1 MRKITDL
8 RFENSYAE
16 LPPEFY
22 QKKDPVAFEN
32 PHMVAF
38 NDNLADELGID
49 SGEKQN
55 PLLAEYLCGKRSLA
69 GADPLAM
76 YYAGWQF
83 GVYNPHL
90 GDGRALLL
98 GQIIDERNRRWDLH
112 LKGCGA
118 TRFSRGFD
126 GRATLRSSIREYLG
140 SEALHHL
147 GIPSTR
153 ALCVVGSTEKIDRE
167 TREPAAMMLRVAET
181 HVRFGSLEGF
191 YHRGE
196 EENVRTLVD
205 YVIARHYPEIPRRTE
220 EGYGLFLAAT
230 AEKTASTIAK
240 WQAFGFTHGV
250 MNTDN
255 MSVTGLTLDYGPY
268 GFLETF
274 DRDHV
279 SNHLDHFGRYS
290 YGNQPTIA
298 RWNLEKFAKCLD
310 GLVDEKQALGA
321 IETYTKT
328 FSETYR
334 ELMVRKFGFEKQ
346 EKESLRFIEKTLGML
361 AELETDYHIFL
372 RNISDVRRRDG
383 SFGENPWLVELSES
397 SEQWRRWFREYAGE
411 LRENS
416 LPDLERKKRMDSVNP
431 RYVLRNHITETSIRE
446 ALEREDYS
454 EIEKVRKIFE
464 NPFSDQPECEIY
476 AEGSPE
482 WAKSLVVSCLS

>member
-1 MRKITDL
+1 MRKITNL

-22 QKKDPVAFEN
+22 QKKDPLPFEN
-32 PHMVAF
+32 PRMVAF
-38 NDNLADELGID
+38 NENLAAQLGID
-49 SGEKQN
+49 PGEKQN
-55 PLLAEYLCGKRSLA
+55 PLLAEYLCGKKPLA

-126 GRATLRSSIREYLG
+126 GRATLRSSVREYLG

-153 ALCVVGSTEKIDRE
+153 ALCVVGGTEKIDRE

-181 HVRFGSLEGF
+181 HVRFGSFEGF
-191 YHRGE
+191 YYRDE
-196 EENVRTLVD
+196 EENVRTLAD
-205 YVIARHYPEIPRRTE
+205 YVIARHYPEIPRRTK
-220 EGYGLFLAAT
+220 EGYGLFLRAT

-255 MSVTGLTLDYGPY
+255 MSVTGLTIDYGPY

-279 SNHLDHFGRYS
+279 SNHSDHFGRYS
-290 YGNQPTIA
+290 YGNQPAIA
-298 RWNLEKFAKCLD
+298 RWNLERFAKCLN
-310 GLVDEKQALGA
+310 GLVDEKQARDA
-321 IETYTKT
+321 IEAYNKT
-328 FSETYR
+328 FSATYR
-334 ELMVRKFGFEKQ
+334 KLMLRKFGFEREK
-346 EKESLRFIEKTLGML
+346 KESLRFIEKTLGTL
-361 AELETDYHIFL
+361 AEREMDYHIFL
-372 RNISDVRRRDG
+372 RNISDVRRDG
-383 SFGENPWLVELSES
+383 SFGENPWLKELCATSGRWPQWFSEYS
-397 SEQWRRWFREYAGE
+397 WE
-411 LRENS
+411 LGKNS
-416 LPDLERKKRMDSVNP
+416 PPDRERKKLMDSVNP
-431 RYVLRNHITETSIRE
+431 RYVLRNHIMETAIRE
-446 ALEREDYS
+446 TLERENCS
-454 EIEKVRKIFE
+454 EIEKIRKIFE
-464 NPFSDQPECEIY
+464 DPFSDQPTRESY
-476 AEGSPE
+476 AAPSPH
-482 WAKSLVVSCLS
+482 WAKNLAVSCLS

>member
-1 MRKITDL
+1 MRKITNL
-8 RFENSYAE
+8 RFENAYAE
-16 LPPEFY
+16 LPSEFY
-22 QKKDPVAFEN
+22 QKKDPVPFES
-32 PHMVAF
+32 PHVVAF
-38 NDNLADELGID
+38 NENLADELGID

-55 PLLAEYLCGKRSLA
+55 PLLAEYLCGKKPLA

-98 GQIIDERNRRWDLH
+98 GQIIDESNRRWDLH
-112 LKGCGA
+112 LKGCG
-118 TRFSRGFD
+118 TTKFSRGFD
-126 GRATLRSSIREYLG
+126 GRATLRSAIREYLG

-181 HVRFGSLEGF
+181 HVRFGSFEGF

-196 EENVRTLVD
+196 PENVRTLAD
-205 YVIARHYPEIPRRTE
+205 YVIARHYPEIPRQTE
-220 EGYGLFLAAT
+220 KGYGLFLSAT

-255 MSVTGLTLDYGPY
+255 MSVTGLTIDYGPY

-274 DRDHV
+274 NRDHV
-279 SNHLDHFGRYS
+279 SNHSDHFGRYS
-290 YGNQPTIA
+290 YGNQPAIA
-298 RWNLEKFAKCLD
+298 RWNLEKFTKCLD
-310 GLVDEKQALGA
+310 GIVGEEQALNV
-321 IETYTKT
+321 IETYNKR

-334 ELMVRKFGFEKQ
+334 ELMLRKFGFEK
-346 EKESLRFIEKTLGML
+346 EKKESLRFIEKTLGML
-361 AELETDYHIFL
+361 AEFETDYHIFL
-372 RNISDVRRRDG
+372 RNISDVRRDG
-383 SFGENPWLVELSES
+383 SLGENPWLLELSET
-397 SEQWRRWFREYAGE
+397 SERWQQWFREYAGE

-416 LPDLERKKRMDSVNP
+416 FPDSERKKRMDSANP
-431 RYVLRNHITETSIRE
+431 KYILRNHIMETAIRE
-446 ALEREDYS
+446 ALEQGDYS
-454 EIEKVRKIFE
+454 EIEKVRRIFE
-464 NPFSDQPECEIY
+464 NPFSDQPGCESY
-476 AEGSPE
+476 AADSPE
-482 WAKSLVVSCLS
+482 WAKNLIVSCLS

>member
-8 RFENSYAE
+8 RFENAYAE

-22 QKKDPVAFEN
+22 QKKDPLPFQK

-38 NDNLADELGID
+38 NGNLATELGVD
-49 SGEKQN
+49 PGEGQN
-55 PLLAEYLCGKRSLA
+55 PLAAEYLCGKRSLA

-98 GQIIDERNRRWDLH
+98 GQIIDERGRRWDLH

-126 GRATLRSSIREYLG
+126 GRATLKSSIREYLG

-153 ALCVVGSTEKIDRE
+153 ALCIVGSTEKIERE
-167 TREPAAMMLRVAET
+167 TKEPAAMMLRVAET
-181 HVRFGSLEGF
+181 HVRFGSFEGF
-191 YHRGE
+191 YHLAQ
-196 EENVRTLVD
+196 EENIQTLAD
-205 YVIARHYPEIPRRTE
+205 YVIARHYPEIPRRTK
-220 EGYGLFLAAT
+220 EGYGLFLRAV

-255 MSVTGLTLDYGPY
+255 MSITGLTLDYGPY

-274 DRDHV
+274 DRDYV
-279 SNHLDHFGRYS
+279 PNHSDHFGRYS
-290 YGNQPTIA
+290 YVNQPAIA
-298 RWNLEKFAKCLD
+298 RWNLEKLIKCLD
-310 GLVDEKQALGA
+310 ALVDEKQARDA
-321 IETYTKT
+321 IEVYNKT
-328 FSETYR
+328 FSAIYR
-334 ELMVRKFGFEKQ
+334 ELMLRKFGLEEEK
-346 EKESLRFIEKTLGML
+346 KESLQFIEKTLGML
-361 AELETDYHIFL
+361 AESDTDYHIFL
-372 RNISDVRRRDG
+372 RNISDIGCDG
-383 SFGENPWLVELSES
+383 FFGENSWLKELSET
-397 SEQWRRWFREYAGE
+397 SEKWRQWFSEYAAK

-416 LPDLERKKRMDSVNP
+416 LPDRERKKLMDSVNP
-431 RYVLRNHITETSIRE
+431 KYILRNYLMETAIKE
-446 ALEREDYS
+446 ALERENYS

-464 NPFSDQPECEIY
+464 NPFSDQPEHESY
-476 AEGSPE
+476 AAPSPE
-482 WAKSLVVSCLS
+482 WAKDLVVSCLS

>member
-8 RFENSYAE
+8 CFENSYAE
-16 LPPEFY
+16 LPSEFY
-22 QKKDPVAFEN
+22 QKKDPVPFES
-32 PHMVAF
+32 PYMVAF
-38 NDNLADELGID
+38 NETLAAELGID
-49 SGEKQN
+49 PGEKQN
-55 PLLAEYLCGKRSLA
+55 PLLAEYLCGKKPLP

-98 GQIIDERNRRWDLH
+98 GQIIDGRDRRWDLH

-153 ALCVVGSTEKIDRE
+153 ALCVVGGTEKIDRE
-167 TREPAAMMLRVAET
+167 TAEPAAMMLRVAET
-181 HVRFGSLEGF
+181 HVRFGSFEGF

-196 EENVRTLVD
+196 EENVRTLAD
-205 YVIARHYPEIPRRTE
+205 YVIARRYPDIPSGAK
-220 EGYGLFLAAT
+220 EGYGLFLRAVAERTAA
-230 AEKTASTIAK
+230 TIAK

-279 SNHLDHFGRYS
+279 SNHSDHFGRYS
-290 YGNQPTIA
+290 YGNQPAIA
-298 RWNLEKFAKCLD
+298 RWNLEKFATCLES
-310 GLVDEKQALGA
+310 LVDEKEVRDA
-321 IETYTKT
+321 IDIYNKA

-334 ELMVRKFGFEKQ
+334 ELMLRKFGFEK
-346 EKESLRFIEKTLGML
+346 EKKESLRFIEKTLGML
-361 AELETDYHIFL
+361 AEFETDYHIFL
-372 RNISDVRRRDG
+372 RNISDVKCDG
-383 SFGENPWLVELSES
+383 SFGENPWLVELSEA
-397 SEQWRRWFREYAGE
+397 SEQWRQWLREYAGE
-411 LRENS
+411 LGGNS
-416 LPDLERKKRMDSVNP
+416 LPDPERKRLMDSVNP
-431 RYVLRNHITETSIRE
+431 KYVLRNHIMETAIRG

-454 EIEKVRKIFE
+454 EIEKVRRIFE
-464 NPFSDQPECEIY
+464 NPFSDQPGCESY
-476 AEGSPE
+476 AADPPV

>member
-1 MRKITDL
+1 MRKIKDL
-8 RFENSYAE
+8 RFENAYAE
-16 LPPEFY
+16 LPSEFY
-22 QKKDPVAFEN
+22 QKKDPVPFEN

-38 NDNLADELGID
+38 NETLAGELGID
-49 SGEKQN
+49 PDEKQN
-55 PLLAEYLCGKRSLA
+55 PLLAEYLCGKRPLA

-98 GQIIDERNRRWDLH
+98 GQIIDERDRRWDLH

-126 GRATLRSSIREYLG
+126 GRATLKSSIREYLG

-153 ALCVVGSTEKIDRE
+153 ALSVVGGAEKIERE

-181 HVRFGSLEGF
+181 HVRFGSFEGF
-191 YHRGE
+191 YYRGE
-196 EENVRTLVD
+196 EDSVRTLAN
-205 YVIARHYPEIPRRTE
+205 YVIARHYPEIPSGTK
-220 EGYGLFLAAT
+220 EGYGLFLLAT
-230 AEKTASTIAK
+230 AEKTATTIAK

-255 MSVTGLTLDYGPY
+255 MSATGFTLDYGPY
-268 GFLETF
+268 GFVETF
-274 DRDHV
+274 DRDYV
-279 SNHLDHFGRYS
+279 SNHSDHFGRYS
-290 YGNQPTIA
+290 YGNQSAVA
-298 RWNLEKFAKCLD
+298 RWNLEKFARCLEALA
-310 GLVDEKQALGA
+310 GKEQAARA
-321 IETYTKT
+321 IETYNKT

-334 ELMVRKFGFEKQ
+334 EIMLRKFGFEK
-346 EKESLRFIEKTLGML
+346 EKKESLRFVEKTLGML
-361 AELETDYHIFL
+361 AESATDYHIFL
-372 RNISDVRRRDG
+372 RSISDVGRDG
-383 SFGENPWLVELSES
+383 SFEGNPWLAELCADSGKWR
-397 SEQWRRWFREYAGE
+397 QWISEYAGE

-416 LPDLERKKRMDSVNP
+416 LPDRERKKLMDSVNP
-431 RYVLRNHITETSIRE
+431 RYVLRNHIMETAIRE
-446 ALEREDYS
+446 ALERENYS

-464 NPFSDQPECEIY
+464 NPFSEQPEHRSY
-476 AEGSPE
+476 AGASPE

>member
-8 RFENSYAE
+8 RFENAYAE
-16 LPPEFY
+16 LPHEFY
-22 QKKDPVAFEN
+22 QKKDPVPFWN
-32 PHMVAF
+32 PHMAAF
-38 NDNLADELGID
+38 NETLAAELGID
-49 SGEKQN
+49 PDEKQN
-55 PLLAEYLCGKRSLA
+55 PLLAEHLCGKRPLP

-98 GQIIDERNRRWDLH
+98 GQIIDERDRKWDLH

-126 GRATLRSSIREYLG
+126 GRATLKSSIREYLG

-153 ALCVVGSTEKIDRE
+153 ALCVVGGTEKIDRE

-181 HVRFGSLEGF
+181 HVRFGSFEGF
-191 YHRGE
+191 YYRGE
-196 EENVRTLVD
+196 EESIRTLAD
-205 YVIARHYPEIPRRTE
+205 YVIARHYPEIPGGTK
-220 EGYGLFLAAT
+220 EGYGLFLLAT
-230 AEKTASTIAK
+230 AEKTAVTLAK

-274 DRDHV
+274 DRDYV
-279 SNHLDHFGRYS
+279 SNRSDHFGRYS
-290 YGNQPTIA
+290 YGNQPAAA
-298 RWNLEKFAKCLD
+298 RWNLGKFARCLEK
-310 GLVDEKQALGA
+310 LVDEKQAALA
-321 IETYTKT
+321 IDVYDKT

-334 ELMVRKFGFEKQ
+334 KLMLRRFGFEK
-346 EKESLRFIEKTLGML
+346 EKKKSLRFIEKTLGML
-361 AELETDYHIFL
+361 AESGTDYHIFL
-372 RNISDVRRRDG
+372 RSLSDVSRDG
-383 SFGENPWLVELSES
+383 SFEGNPWLAELCAAAEKWR
-397 SEQWRRWFREYAGE
+397 QWISEYAGE

-416 LPDLERKKRMDSVNP
+416 LRDHKRKKLMDSVNP
-431 RYVLRNHITETSIRE
+431 RYVLRNHIMETAIRD
-446 ALEREDYS
+446 ALEREDCS

-464 NPFSDQPECEIY
+464 NPFSEQPGHEGY
-476 AEGSPE
+476 AGASPE
-482 WAKSLVVSCLS
+482 WARDLVVSCLS

>member
-1 MRKITDL
+1 MREINNL
-8 RFENSYAE
+8 RFENTYAE
-16 LPPEFY
+16 LPSEFY
-22 QKKDPVAFEN
+22 QKKDPVPFEN
-32 PHMVAF
+32 PHVVAF
-38 NDNLADELGID
+38 NENLADELGID
-49 SGEKQN
+49 PGEKQN
-55 PLLAEYLCGKRSLA
+55 PLLAEYLCGKKSLG

-98 GQIIDERNRRWDLH
+98 GQIIDERGRRWDLH

-181 HVRFGSLEGF
+181 HVRFGSFEGF

-196 EENVRTLVD
+196 EENVRMLAD
-205 YVIARHYPEIPRRTE
+205 YVIACHYPEIPRQTK
-220 EGYGLFLAAT
+220 EGYGLLLSAT

-279 SNHLDHFGRYS
+279 SNHSDHFGRYS
-290 YGNQPTIA
+290 YGNQPAIA
-298 RWNLEKFAKCLD
+298 RWNLEKFARCLE
-310 GLVDEKQALGA
+310 GLVDEKQSQDA
-321 IETYTKT
+321 IETYNKT

-334 ELMVRKFGFEKQ
+334 ELMLRKFGFEK
-346 EKESLRFIEKTLGML
+346 EKKKSLRFIEKTLGML
-361 AELETDYHIFL
+361 AEFETDYHIFL
-372 RNISDVRRRDG
+372 RNISDVRCDG
-383 SFGENPWLVELSES
+383 SFGENPWLVELSETS
-397 SEQWRRWFREYAGE
+397 GQWLQWLREYAGE

-416 LPDLERKKRMDSVNP
+416 LPDLERKKLMDSVNP
-431 RYVLRNHITETSIRE
+431 RYVLRNHIMETAIRE
-446 ALEREDYS
+446 ALGRENYS
-454 EIEKVRKIFE
+454 EIEKARKIFE
-464 NPFSDQPECEIY
+464 NPFSDQPGCESY
-476 AEGSPE
+476 AADPPE

>member
-8 RFENSYAE
+8 RFENAYAE

-22 QKKDPVAFEN
+22 QKKEPLPFQK

-38 NDNLADELGID
+38 NGNLAAELGVD
-49 SGEKQN
+49 PGEGQSS
-55 PLLAEYLCGKRSLA
+55 LAAEYLCGKRPFE

-98 GQIIDERNRRWDLH
+98 GQIIDEHGRRWDLH

-126 GRATLRSSIREYLG
+126 GRSTLKSSIREYLG

-153 ALCVVGSTEKIDRE
+153 AFCIVGSTEKIERE
-167 TREPAAMMLRVAET
+167 TKEPAAMMLRVAET
-181 HVRFGSLEGF
+181 HVRFGSFEGF
-191 YHRGE
+191 YHLGQ
-196 EENVRTLVD
+196 EENIRILAD
-205 YVIARHYPEIPRRTE
+205 YVIARHYPEIPRRTK
-220 EGYGLFLAAT
+220 EGYGLFLRAVAEET
-230 AEKTASTIAK
+230 AVTIAK

-274 DRDHV
+274 DRDHIP
-279 SNHLDHFGRYS
+279 NHSDHFGRYS
-290 YGNQPTIA
+290 YGNQPAIA
-298 RWNLEKFAKCLD
+298 RWNLEKFVKCLD
-310 GLVDEKQALGA
+310 SLVDEKQTRDA
-321 IETYTKT
+321 IEAYNKI
-328 FSETYR
+328 FSATYR
-334 ELMVRKFGFEKQ
+334 ELMLRKFGFEEEK
-346 EKESLRFIEKTLGML
+346 KESLQFIEKTLGML
-361 AELETDYHIFL
+361 AEFDRDYHIFL
-372 RNISDVRRRDG
+372 RNISDVRHDG
-383 SFGENPWLVELSES
+383 SFKNPWLKELFETSEKWQ
-397 SEQWRRWFREYAGE
+397 QWFSEYAGE
-411 LRENS
+411 LRGNS
-416 LPDLERKKRMDSVNP
+416 LLDRKRKKIMDSVNP
-431 RYVLRNHITETSIRE
+431 KYVLRNYIMETAIRE
-446 ALEREDYS
+446 ALERKDYS

-464 NPFSDQPECEIY
+464 SPFSDQPEYESY
-476 AEGSPE
+476 AAPSPE
-482 WAKSLVVSCLS
+482 WAKDLVVSCLS

>member
-1 MRKITDL
+1 MRKITCL

-16 LPPEFY
+16 LPSEFY
-22 QKKDPVAFEN
+22 QKKNPVPFES

-38 NDNLADELGID
+38 NETLAVELGID
-49 SGEKQN
+49 PGEKQN
-55 PLLAEYLCGKRSLA
+55 PLLAEYLCGKKPLA
-69 GADPLAM
+69 GTEPLAM

-98 GQIIDERNRRWDLH
+98 GQIIDERGHRWDLH

-147 GIPSTR
+147 GIPTTR

-181 HVRFGSLEGF
+181 HVRFGSFEGF

-196 EENVRTLVD
+196 EENVRTLAD
-205 YVIARHYPEIPRRTE
+205 YVIARHYPEIPRQTR
-220 EGYGLFLAAT
+220 EGYGLFLRAT

-279 SNHLDHFGRYS
+279 SNHSDHFGRYS
-290 YGNQPTIA
+290 YGNQPAIA
-298 RWNLEKFAKCLD
+298 RWNLEKFVRSLE
-310 GLVDEKQALGA
+310 GLVDEKQAQDA
-321 IETYTKT
+321 IDTYNKM

-334 ELMVRKFGFEKQ
+334 ELMLRKFGFEK
-346 EKESLRFIEKTLGML
+346 EKKKSLRFIEKTLRML
-361 AELETDYHIFL
+361 AEFETDYHIFL
-372 RNISDVRRRDG
+372 RNISDVRRDG
-383 SFGENPWLVELSES
+383 SFEENPWLVELSETS
-397 SEQWRRWFREYAGE
+397 KKWRQWFAEYAEE
-411 LRENS
+411 LRGNS
-416 LPDLERKKRMDSVNP
+416 LPDLERKKLMDSVNP
-431 RYVLRNHITETSIRE
+431 RYVLRNYIMETAIRE
-446 ALEREDYS
+446 AFERENYS
-454 EIEKVRKIFE
+454 EIEKVRRIFE
-464 NPFSDQPECEIY
+464 NPFSDQPGCESY
-476 AEGSPE
+476 AANPPE
-482 WAKSLVVSCLS
+482 WARSLVVSCLS

>member
-8 RFENSYAE
+8 RFENVYAE

-22 QKKDPVAFEN
+22 QKKDPLPFEK

-38 NDNLADELGID
+38 NGNLATELGVD
-49 SGEKQN
+49 PGEGQN
-55 PLLAEYLCGKRSLA
+55 PLAAEYLCGKRPLA
-69 GADPLAM
+69 GANPLAM

-83 GVYNPHL
+83 GVYNPRL

-98 GQIIDERNRRWDLH
+98 GQIIDERGRRWDLH

-126 GRATLRSSIREYLG
+126 GRATLKSSIREYLG

-153 ALCVVGSTEKIDRE
+153 GLCIVGSTEKIERE
-167 TREPAAMMLRVAET
+167 TKEPAAMMLRVAET
-181 HVRFGSLEGF
+181 HVRFGSFEGF
-191 YHRGE
+191 YHLGQ
-196 EENVRTLVD
+196 EENIQILAD
-205 YVIARHYPEIPRRTE
+205 YVIARHYPEIPRRTK
-220 EGYGLFLAAT
+220 EGYGLFLGAV

-255 MSVTGLTLDYGPY
+255 MSITGLTLDYGPY

-279 SNHLDHFGRYS
+279 PNHSDHFGRYS
-290 YGNQPTIA
+290 YGNQPAIA
-298 RWNLEKFAKCLD
+298 RWNLEKFVKCL
-310 GLVDEKQALGA
+310 GSLVDEKQTQNA
-321 IETYTKT
+321 IEAYNKT
-328 FSETYR
+328 FSAAYR
-334 ELMVRKFGFEKQ
+334 ELILRKFGFKEEK
-346 EKESLRFIEKTLGML
+346 KESLRFIEKTLGML
-361 AELETDYHIFL
+361 AESGTDYHIFL
-372 RNISDVRRRDG
+372 RNISDVRRDG
-383 SFGENPWLVELSES
+383 SFENPWLKELSET
-397 SEQWRRWFREYAGE
+397 SEEWRQWFSEYAAK

-416 LPDLERKKRMDSVNP
+416 LPDRERKELMDSVNP
-431 RYVLRNHITETSIRE
+431 KYVLRNYIMETAIKE

-464 NPFSDQPECEIY
+464 SPFSEQPEYESY
-476 AEGSPE
+476 ATPSPE
-482 WAKSLVVSCLS
+482 WAKDLVVSCLS

>member
-1 MRKITDL
+1 MRKITNL
-8 RFENSYAE
+8 RFENAYAE
-16 LPPEFY
+16 LPSEFY
-22 QKKDPVAFEN
+22 QKKDPVPFES
-32 PHMVAF
+32 PHVVAF
-38 NDNLADELGID
+38 NENLADELGID

-55 PLLAEYLCGKRSLA
+55 PLLAEYLCGKKPLA

-98 GQIIDERNRRWDLH
+98 GQIIDESNRRWDLH
-112 LKGCGA
+112 LKGCG
-118 TRFSRGFD
+118 TTKFSRGFD

-167 TREPAAMMLRVAET
+167 TKEPAAMMLRVAET
-181 HVRFGSLEGF
+181 HVRFGSFEGF

-196 EENVRTLVD
+196 PENVRTLAD
-205 YVIARHYPEIPRRTE
+205 YVIACHYPEIPRQTE
-220 EGYGLFLAAT
+220 EGYGLFLSAT

-255 MSVTGLTLDYGPY
+255 MSVTGLTIDYGPY

-279 SNHLDHFGRYS
+279 SNHSDHFGRYS
-290 YGNQPTIA
+290 YGNQPAIA
-298 RWNLEKFAKCLD
+298 RWNLEKFTKCLD
-310 GLVDEKQALGA
+310 GIVGEEQALNV
-321 IETYTKT
+321 IETYNKA
-328 FSETYR
+328 FSESYR
-334 ELMVRKFGFEKQ
+334 ELMLRKFGFEK
-346 EKESLRFIEKTLGML
+346 EKKESLRFIEKTLGML
-361 AELETDYHIFL
+361 AEFETDYHIFL
-372 RNISDVRRRDG
+372 RNISDVRRDG
-383 SFGENPWLVELSES
+383 SLGENPWLLELSET
-397 SEQWRRWFREYAGE
+397 SERWQQWFREYAGE

-416 LPDLERKKRMDSVNP
+416 FSDSERKKRMDSANP
-431 RYVLRNHITETSIRE
+431 KYILRNHIMETAIRE
-446 ALEREDYS
+446 ALEQGDYS
-454 EIEKVRKIFE
+454 EIEKVRRIFE
-464 NPFSDQPECEIY
+464 NPFSDQPGCESY
-476 AEGSPE
+476 AADSPE
-482 WAKSLVVSCLS
+482 WAKNLIVSCLS

>member
-1 MRKITDL
+1 MRKINNL
-8 RFENSYAE
+8 RFENTYAE
-16 LPPEFY
+16 LPSEFY
-22 QKKDPVAFEN
+22 QKKDPIPFEN
-32 PHMVAF
+32 PHVVAF
-38 NDNLADELGID
+38 NENLADELGID
-49 SGEKQN
+49 PGEKQN
-55 PLLAEYLCGKRSLA
+55 PLLAEYLCGKKSLA
-69 GADPLAM
+69 GAEPLAM

-98 GQIIDERNRRWDLH
+98 GQIIDERGRRWDLH

-167 TREPAAMMLRVAET
+167 TKEPAAMMLRVAET
-181 HVRFGSLEGF
+181 HVRFGSFEGF

-196 EENVRTLVD
+196 EENVRTLAD
-205 YVIARHYPEIPRRTE
+205 YVIAHQYPEIPRQTK
-220 EGYGLFLAAT
+220 EGYGLFLSAT

-279 SNHLDHFGRYS
+279 SNHSDHFGRYS
-290 YGNQPTIA
+290 YGNQPAIA
-298 RWNLEKFAKCLD
+298 RWNLEKLARCLE
-310 GLVDEKQALGA
+310 GLVDEKQSWDA
-321 IETYTKT
+321 IETYNKV

-334 ELMVRKFGFEKQ
+334 EHMLRKFGFEK
-346 EKESLRFIEKTLGML
+346 EKKKSLRFIEKTLGML
-361 AELETDYHIFL
+361 AEFETDYHIFL
-372 RNISDVRRRDG
+372 RNISDVRCHG
-383 SFGENPWLVELSES
+383 SFGENPWLMELSET
-397 SEQWRRWFREYAGE
+397 SEQWRQWFEEYAGE
-411 LRENS
+411 LRGNS
-416 LPDLERKKRMDSVNP
+416 LPDLERKKLMDSVNP
-431 RYVLRNHITETSIRE
+431 RYVLRNHIMETAIKE
-446 ALEREDYS
+446 ALERENYS

-464 NPFSDQPECEIY
+464 NPFSDQSGCESY
-476 AEGSPE
+476 AADPPE
-482 WAKSLVVSCLS
+482 WSKSLVVSCLS

>member
-1 MRKITDL
+1 MRKITEL

-22 QKKDPVAFEN
+22 QKKDPVPFEN

-38 NDNLADELGID
+38 NETLATELGID
-49 SGEKQN
+49 PGEKRN
-55 PLLAEYLCGKRSLA
+55 PLLAEYLCGKRPLA

-98 GQIIDERNRRWDLH
+98 GQIIDERERRWDLH

-140 SEALHHL
+140 SEVLHHL

-153 ALCVVGSTEKIDRE
+153 ALCVVGSTEKIERE
-167 TREPAAMMLRVAET
+167 TKEPAAMMLRVAET
-181 HVRFGSLEGF
+181 HVRFGSFEGF
-191 YHRGE
+191 YYRGE
-196 EENVRTLVD
+196 KESVRTLAD
-205 YVIARHYPEIPRRTE
+205 YVTARHYPEIPSGTKK
-220 EGYGLFLAAT
+220 GYGLFLIAT
-230 AEKTASTIAK
+230 AEKTAITVAK

-255 MSVTGLTLDYGPY
+255 MSVTGLTIDYGPY

-274 DRDHV
+274 DRDYV
-279 SNHLDHFGRYS
+279 SNHSDHFGRYS
-290 YGNQPTIA
+290 YGNQAAIA
-298 RWNLEKFAKCLD
+298 RWNLEKFARCLE
-310 GLVDEKQALGA
+310 GLVDEKQSARA
-321 IETYTKT
+321 IEVYNKT

-334 ELMVRKFGFEKQ
+334 EIMLRKFGFEK
-346 EKESLRFIEKTLGML
+346 EKKESLRFVEKTLGML
-361 AELETDYHIFL
+361 AESGTDYHIFL
-372 RNISDVRRRDG
+372 RSLSDVRRDG
-383 SFGENPWLVELSES
+383 SFEGNPWLAELCAES
-397 SEQWRRWFREYAGE
+397 GQWRQWISEYAGE

-416 LPDLERKKRMDSVNP
+416 LSDRERKKLMDSVNP
-431 RYVLRNHITETSIRE
+431 KYVLRNHIMETAIKK
-446 ALEREDYS
+446 ALERTDYS

-464 NPFSDQPECEIY
+464 NPFSEQPEHESY
-476 AEGSPE
+476 AGASPE
-482 WAKSLVVSCLS
+482 WAKNLVVSCLS